1 MNAPLRPT
9 LLVLGALSLGGFVAF
24 QTTGTAHAEPSTLH
38 ALSIEANKDGG
49 HIVELANKDG
59 GHAIELAN
67 KDGGHAIEL
76 GGHDGGH
83 AIELATH

>member
-24 QTTGTAHAEPSTLH
+24 QMIGTAHAEPSTLRT
-38 ALSIEANKDGG
+38 IENNKGQ
-49 HIVELANKDG
+49 
-59 GHAIELAN
+59 AIELGG

-76 GGHDGGH
+76 GGKDGGH
-83 AIELATH
+83 AIELGGKDGGHAVPLVVR